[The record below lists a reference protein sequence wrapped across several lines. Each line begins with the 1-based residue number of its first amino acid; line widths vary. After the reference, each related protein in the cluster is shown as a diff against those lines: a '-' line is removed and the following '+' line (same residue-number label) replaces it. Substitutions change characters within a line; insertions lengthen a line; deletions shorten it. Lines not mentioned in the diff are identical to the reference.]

1 MLIRTFPMGP
11 KRKRPVPAEGR
22 GGLRFE
28 RNGPSPPS
36 GTGKEMIGSAKQV
49 LQQEGT
55 VNTL

>member
-28 RNGPSPPS
+28 RNGPRPN
-36 GTGKEMIGSAKQV
+36 GRKGQKKEMKAPK
-49 LQQEGT
+49 
-55 VNTL
+55 N